1 MYSDRIFLRCVELE
15 NISNRKKVRKRS
27 IRGPWRYEERI
38 LQLGYK
44 PSHQQRRNSL
54 PVQALTT
61 QQPRDLQRIAFNNFK
76 FFNYP

>member
-1 MYSDRIFLRCVELE
+1 MNSDRIFLGRVKYFE
-15 NISNRKKVRKRS
+15 SKKVRKRS